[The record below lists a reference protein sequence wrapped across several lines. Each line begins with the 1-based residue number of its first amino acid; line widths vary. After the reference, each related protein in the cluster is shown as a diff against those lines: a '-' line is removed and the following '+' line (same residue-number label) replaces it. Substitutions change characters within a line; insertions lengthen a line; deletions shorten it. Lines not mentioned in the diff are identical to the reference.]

1 MSTVQAAVNVCVN
14 VCKKCKAVTVMQC
27 SGSHSK
33 GIHCPL
39 LQIHIRSEFA
49 GTGDTCPSSF
59 AVHGPV
65 GWEGWD
71 CLNRRGGEGVDTLTS
86 ET

>member
-1 MSTVQAAVNVCVN
+1 MLIHNIAMMRVGASMCVCLF
-14 VCKKCKAVTVMQC
+14 AS

-49 GTGDTCPSSF
+49 GTGDTCPSAF
-59 AVHGPV
+59 VVHGPV
-65 GWEGWD
+65 GWEGRD
-71 CLNRRGGEGVDTLTS
+71 CLYRRGEELC
-86 ET
+86 

>member
-1 MSTVQAAVNVCVN
+1 MRLFANAV
-14 VCKKCKAVTVMQC
+14 
-27 SGSHSK
+27 GSHSK

-65 GWEGWD
+65 GWEGRD
-71 CLNRRGGEGVDTLTS
+71 CLYRRRGEEVDMLTGET
-86 ET
+86 